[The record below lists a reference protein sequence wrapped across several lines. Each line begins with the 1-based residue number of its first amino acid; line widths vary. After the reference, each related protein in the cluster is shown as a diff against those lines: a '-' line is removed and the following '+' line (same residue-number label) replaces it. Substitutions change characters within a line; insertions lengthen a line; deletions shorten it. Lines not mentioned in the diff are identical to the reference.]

1 VAAPA
6 RDQLVDGLGSGAGLE
21 GATTQVHAAVNSAFV
36 DALSA
41 GLLVSA
47 GAALVGALL
56 SWALIRDH
64 RPAVPAEQEATAAE
78 ALAA

>member
-1 VAAPA
+1 VATPV
-6 RDQLVDGLGSGAGLE
+6 RDHLVDGLGSGAGLQ
-21 GATTQVHAAVNSAFV
+21 GATAQVHSAVNSAFV

-47 GAALVGALL
+47 AAALVGALL
-56 SWALIRDH
+56 AWALIRDH
-64 RPAVPAEQEATAAE
+64 RPEVPAEQEATAEA